1 MATGQVKWFNNAK
14 GYGFILSDEGGE
26 DLFAH
31 YSSIEMDGYKTL
43 KSGQRVEF
51 DRVEGDKGYHATNIR
66 ASSTDEE
73 SEPQPGNA

>member
-1 MATGQVKWFNNAK
+1 
-14 GYGFILSDEGGE
+14 
-26 DLFAH
+26 
-31 YSSIEMDGYKTL
+31 MDGYKTL